1 MKFFASG
8 QGKVRLLVFTD
19 LDGTLLD
26 HKTYRFDAAGPAL
39 EVLEEKS
46 IPLILCTS
54 KTRAEVEKLRLK
66 LGQVHPFIP
75 ENGAAVFIP
84 RGYFTFSFN
93 HDRRDGRYLI
103 IEFGTPYSE
112 LRTGLEKMKRLFPG
126 IIKGFGDLTV
136 EEVAGV
142 CGFSLA
148 EARLA
153 KKRGYDEPFILK
165 DKTLEPQIEKAARA
179 LGLHLTRGSRFY
191 HLLGANDK
199 GKAVGRLA
207 DIYRQSGDKFISIG
221 LGDSLNDLPLFEA
234 VDHPILV
241 QKPDGSYD
249 PAVKLPRLSFAPAP
263 GPDGFR
269 ISIFRLI
276 DQLA

>member
-8 QGKVRLLVFTD
+8 QEKVRLLVFTD

-26 HKTYRFDAAGPAL
+26 HKTYRFNAARPAL
-39 EVLEEKS
+39 EILEEKS

-54 KTRAEVEKLRLK
+54 KTRAEVEKLRSK

-75 ENGAAVFIP
+75 ENGAAVFVP

-93 HDRRDGRYLI
+93 YDRKNGSYLV

-112 LRTGLEKMKRLFPG
+112 LRTGLEKMKQLFPQK
-126 IIKGFGDLTV
+126 IKGFGDLTG
-136 EEVAGV
+136 EEVARV

-148 EARLA
+148 AARLA

-199 GKAVGRLA
+199 GKAVARLV

-234 VDHPILV
+234 VDRPILV

-249 PAVKLPRLSFAPAP
+249 PAVKLPNLSFAPAP

>member
-8 QGKVRLLVFTD
+8 QEKERLLVFTD

-26 HKTYRFDAAGPAL
+26 HKTYRFDAARPAL
-39 EVLEEKS
+39 EALEEKN

-66 LGQVHPFIP
+66 IGQTHPFVP

-84 RGYFTFSFN
+84 RGYFSFSFS
-93 HDRRDGRYLI
+93 HDREDAHYLI
-103 IEFGTPYSE
+103 IEFGTPYSG
-112 LRTGLEKMKRLFPG
+112 LRTGLEKMKRLFPQK
-126 IIKGFGDLTV
+126 IRGFGDLTV
-136 EEVAGV
+136 EEAARV

-153 KKRGYDEPFILK
+153 KKRRYDEPFILK
-165 DKTLEPQIEKAARA
+165 DKNLEPQIEKAARA

-199 GKAVGRLA
+199 GKAVARLM

-221 LGDSLNDLPLFEA
+221 LGDSLNDLPMLEA

-249 PAVKLPRLSFAPAP
+249 PAVKLPNLSFAPAP
-263 GPDGFR
+263 GPEGFR
-269 ISIFRLI
+269 ISILRLI
-276 DQLA
+276 DRLA